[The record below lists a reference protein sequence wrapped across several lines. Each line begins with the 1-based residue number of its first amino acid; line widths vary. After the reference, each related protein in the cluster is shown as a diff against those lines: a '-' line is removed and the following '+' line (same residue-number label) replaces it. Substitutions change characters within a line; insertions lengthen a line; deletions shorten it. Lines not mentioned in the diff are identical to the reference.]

1 MSFFKNYY
9 LYNNNNFICKY
20 TASRKDIKEVFCN
33 VVKACLKLQSLTLLL
48 LLTTQFEML
57 TSLQSQ
63 LSLGLAS
70 NTFQSQNNL
79 LGSLSFLV
87 ENWLGL
93 TTETGLFTVIT
104 SLTLSV
110 QGSLTS
116 LVLGDLVLGVLTTV
130 LTFAESLSGLWNVNC
145 KRNRLVQVLR
155 NLAYSEH
162 RKSIVVY
169 AFMKSTVLLLFFFF
183 ALGLNEDF
191 AFKPRLYESFITG
204 VDAFLLTAVCVSD
217 EGTSSKLFSNES
229 THSLPH
235 KLSINHFLKI
245 DLSTVSH
252 FSNFL
257 PLSVNLNTLFAFLCA
272 HSADPFIFCIL

>member
-191 AFKPRLYESFITG
+191 AFKPRLHESFITG
-204 VDAFLLTAVCVSD
+204 VDAFLLNAVCMSD
-217 EGTSSKLFSNES
+217 EDTSSKLFFNES
-229 THSLPH
+229 THPLPH

-272 HSADPFIFCIL
+272 HPASPFIFRIL